1 MLSGPVFSI
10 LIAIAC
16 LLLIPL
22 GGIFR
27 TAGMLGFSINLL
39 AAVFKLLPITPCD
52 GKDVFSWNKFVW
64 VLVFFPLVLVYFLV
78 NI

>member
-1 MLSGPVFSI
+1 
-10 LIAIAC
+10 
-16 LLLIPL
+16 
-22 GGIFR
+22 
-27 TAGMLGFSINLL
+27 MLGFSINLL
-39 AAVFKLLPITPCD
+39 AAVFELLPITPCD